1 MTSPWLHRYA
11 VLLAVCTLFLI
22 LAGASVTS
30 SEAGLSVPDW
40 PLSYG
45 EVMPPM
51 EGKVFYEHGHR
62 MVASAVGFM
71 TVVLAIWLW
80 RADPRGWMRK
90 LGWAAVLL
98 VIAQGVLGG
107 MTVRYLLPRPVSIS
121 HACIAQLFFSLTVAM
136 AVFTSAGWRRE
147 PVLFEDSGWPS
158 IRSLAIAAPILVLA
172 QIALG
177 AGFRHR
183 AFGIMP
189 HVVGAFVVTAL
200 VLMVA
205 IFVVVQFGQ
214 NPDLRRSAISLM
226 GITCVQVLFG
236 VAAYL
241 MRMTA
246 GVGAPTT
253 QLIVYTVIHVAVGAL
268 TMAASVVLAIHV
280 LRSVRPS
287 LAPTGSLRPVS

>member
-30 SEAGLSVPDW
+30 NEAGLSVPDW

-62 MVASAVGFM
+62 MVASGVGFM

-80 RADPRGWMRK
+80 RSDPRGWMKK
-90 LGWAAVLL
+90 LGWAAVVL

-107 MTVRYLLPRPVSIS
+107 ITVMYLLPPPVSIS
-121 HACIAQLFFSLTVAM
+121 HACIAQLFFSLTVAF
-136 AVFTSAGWRRE
+136 AVFTSPGFQRE
-147 PVLFEDSGWPS
+147 PSLVEDSGWPS
-158 IRSLAIAAPILVLA
+158 LRSLAVIAPILVLA

-183 AFGIMP
+183 AFGVMP
-189 HVVGAFVVTAL
+189 HVIGAFIVTAV

-205 IFVVVQFGQ
+205 IFVLVQFGEHR
-214 NPDLRRSAISLM
+214 DLKRSAIGLM
-226 GITCVQVLFG
+226 AVTCVQVIFG
-236 VAAYL
+236 VAAYFV
-241 MRMTA
+241 RIST
-246 GVGAPTT
+246 GVGAPTG
-253 QLIVYTVIHVAVGAL
+253 QLIAYTVIHVAVGAL